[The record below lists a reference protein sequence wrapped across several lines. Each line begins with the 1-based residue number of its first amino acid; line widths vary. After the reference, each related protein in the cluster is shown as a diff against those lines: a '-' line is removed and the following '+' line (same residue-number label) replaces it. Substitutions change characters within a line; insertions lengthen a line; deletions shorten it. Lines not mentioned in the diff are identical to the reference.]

1 VIPTARRYRRPVHL
15 AGIVFDFDGLILETE
30 WAEYES
36 IAAVFTDHGTVLD
49 MELWQSFL
57 GTTDHPHWT
66 DILGE
71 QLGRDVDRDGLVEA
85 RQARVRPVLEAL
97 PIQPGVTELI
107 DAAER
112 AGLPMAVASSSPAPW
127 VCGHLER
134 IGLLDRFV
142 AVRTG
147 DDVARTKPSPEVYEL
162 AVAAMGVDL
171 ERVVAIEDSVTGCRA
186 ARAAGLAVVAVPS
199 TLTVGMDFTVADL
212 VVESAA
218 DLDLGILDA
227 LVA

>member
-1 VIPTARRYRRPVHL
+1 
-15 AGIVFDFDGLILETE
+15 
-30 WAEYES
+30 
-36 IAAVFTDHGTVLD
+36 
-49 MELWQSFL
+49 
-57 GTTDHPHWT
+57 
-66 DILGE
+66 
-71 QLGRDVDRDGLVEA
+71 
-85 RQARVRPVLEAL
+85 VRPVLEAL
-97 PIQPGVTELI
+97 PIQPGVTELM

-112 AGLPMAVASSSPAPW
+112 AGLPMAVASSSPEPW
-127 VCGHLER
+127 VRGHLER

-162 AVAAMGVDL
+162 AVAAMGVDV
-171 ERVVAIEDSVTGCRA
+171 ERVVANEDSVTGCHA

-199 TLTVGMDFTVADL
+199 TLTVGMDFAVADL
-212 VVESAA
+212 VVPSAA